1 MTIVQLNANDTGL
14 YECIASNFVA
24 DIIATALLVVHS
36 QSDSYIVIIP
46 PPTVVAGG
54 IIFYC

>member
-1 MTIVQLNANDTGL
+1 MAYRQVKLPVNSTTLSHMRQPHVGYKGL
-14 YECIASNFVA
+14 HF
-24 DIIATALLVVHS
+24 
-36 QSDSYIVIIP
+36 VIIP

>member
-1 MTIVQLNANDTGL
+1 MKKLKTFLFTKFYDTTGRL
-14 YECIASNFVA
+14 AF
-24 DIIATALLVVHS
+24 LF
-36 QSDSYIVIIP
+36 IIP

>member
-1 MTIVQLNANDTGL
+1 MTITYKLSDGDKANVFNQ
-14 YECIASNFVA
+14 YFSSV
-24 DIIATALLVVHS
+24 S
-36 QSDSYIVIIP
+36 VIIP